1 MTASR
6 GSPPLRRHRRAL
18 AALAGLALAL
28 SAAPAAAD
36 LTPHLEARLAAA
48 AVNEPIPVIVTL
60 EAQLAPGHRGR
71 TLGRIADQRALA
83 AQTQPAVVRA
93 AGVRARRFWI
103 ANAIALSASPALV
116 RRLAR
121 HPAVASVGLDPV
133 IRAVGEAPDPPA
145 AAIPPLLSVQA
156 IESAPAPGAGAAVT
170 LDAIRARDAWREF
183 GVSGAGI
190 RVGSI
195 DTGVDPTNPEVA
207 GRIVAWRDFVNG
219 QPAPYDD
226 HGHGTHTIG
235 TMIGAGAAGAPIGVA
250 PGATVVVAKALGADG
265 LGLGSDLL
273 AAAEW
278 MTDPDGDPKTDDFP
292 AVVDNSW
299 TGDDAND
306 VWYQKV
312 VQSWI
317 ALGIV
322 PVFAAGNR
330 GPGPSTIPSPASYPS
345 TIAVAAVDE
354 TWTVAA
360 FSGRGP
366 VVWMNAGGAGPA
378 AGTLLA
384 KPDLAAPGV
393 HVLSATGQGYGLQS
407 GTSPAAAHVAG
418 VVALVRQANPGL
430 RPQQI
435 AQLLR
440 DTAVDLGPPGPD
452 ADSGAG
458 LVDALAAV
466 ARALGRPVPTIPA
479 PAPAPVPA
487 PEPELDLEP
496 DATPDP
502 GEAKDPHA
510 VPAPALPGPDPLPR
524 PRATAAALEP
534 VAIRDVRL
542 AMRTRGGSRSL
553 VVRGRLTRAARV
565 RVVLLAVGRTGTVR
579 RAGAVAA
586 ERTMRRGAFE
596 LTLPLARG
604 RTGPHRL
611 IMTPRDGRGRP
622 AGPSLTRAVR
632 VAAPAGG

>member
-1 MTASR
+1 M
-6 GSPPLRRHRRAL
+6 
-18 AALAGLALAL
+18 
-28 SAAPAAAD
+28 
-36 LTPHLEARLAAA
+36 
-48 AVNEPIPVIVTL
+48 
-60 EAQLAPGHRGR
+60 
-71 TLGRIADQRALA
+71 
-83 AQTQPAVVRA
+83 
-93 AGVRARRFWI
+93 
-103 ANAIALSASPALV
+103 
-116 RRLAR
+116 
-121 HPAVASVGLDPV
+121 
-133 IRAVGEAPDPPA
+133 
-145 AAIPPLLSVQA
+145 PPLLSVQA
-156 IESAPAPGAGAAVT
+156 IALGAGAAAT

-195 DTGVDPTNPEVA
+195 DTGVDATNPEVA
-207 GRIVAWRDFVNG
+207 GRIVAWRDFVAG

-226 HGHGTHTIG
+226 NGHGTHTIG

-250 PGATVVVAKALGADG
+250 PGASVVVAKALGADG
-265 LGLGSDLL
+265 VGLGSDLL
-273 AAAEW
+273 AAAQW
-278 MTDPDGDPKTDDFP
+278 MTDPDGNPQTNDFP

-322 PVFAAGNR
+322 PVFAAGNG

-354 TWTVAA
+354 TRTVTG

-366 VVWMNAGGAGPA
+366 VVWMNAGRAGPP
-378 AGTLLA
+378 AGTLLT

-393 HVLSATGQGYGLQS
+393 NVVSAAGQGYGLQS
-407 GTSPAAAHVAG
+407 GTSTAAAHVAG

-430 RPQQI
+430 GAPQV

-466 ARALGRPVPTIPA
+466 ARALGRPVPPA
-479 PAPAPVPA
+479 PAPAAVPGPA
-487 PEPELDLEP
+487 PEPDAGIEP
-496 DATPDP
+496 FAAPAP
-502 GEAKDPHA
+502 GDVKEPHA
-510 VPAPALPGPDPLPR
+510 APASDTLPGPDPLPDL
-524 PRATAAALEP
+524 RAMAAALEP
-534 VAIRDVRL
+534 VAIWDVRL
-542 AMRTRGGSRSL
+542 AMRTRGVSRSL
-553 VVRGRLTRAARV
+553 IVRGRLTRGARV
-565 RVVLLAVGRTGTVR
+565 RAVLRTVGRAGTVR

-586 ERTMRRGAFE
+586 EPTMRRGAFE
-596 LTLPLARG
+596 LALPLARV
-604 RTGPHRL
+604 RPGPHRL
-611 IMTPRDGRGRP
+611 VLTPRDGRGRP

-632 VAAPAGG
+632 VTASPGG